1 MEGSGDQVS
10 LALSHGRVC
19 IGPVPAQEE
28 TGYSPVTNHDN
39 SVVCALSAPDEG
51 QRLRLAH
58 SFCGLGRILSVL
70 EELQAK
76 VQNQAQAG
84 CVPCGWCHPRSMNK
98 VRGWGVRCPLS
109 PSWLPLPPQMGALIL
124 GGGSFYKQ
132 LEVYMSF

>member
-39 SVVCALSAPDEG
+39 SVVCALSAPDQG

-58 SFCGLGRILSVL
+58 SFCDLGRILSVL

-98 VRGWGVRCPLS
+98 VRGWGCEVS
-109 PSWLPLPPQMGALIL
+109 PFPFLASTAPTDGH
-124 GGGSFYKQ
+124 SFWWE
-132 LEVYMSF
+132 EVFTSS